1 LKTHR
6 ARERFPV
13 EPAEPFFKR
22 IAIIGLGLIGGS
34 WALAL
39 KKLGYAAHRVGFDT
53 PGVLKKAIESGA
65 VHEAAKDVDEAV
77 RDADLLILATPVGK
91 VLELLPKLKT
101 AAPPH
106 ALITDVGSTKQRI
119 MARAK
124 ELPTGGPMFLGGHP
138 LAGKEHSG
146 FEYAD
151 AELFQN
157 ACYAIVPSSAT
168 AMEDTRAKAFVSLV
182 ESLGAQPWV
191 MDAASHDVAVA
202 YLSHMPQLLSTGLAG
217 MVAEKSG
224 QKGLPLE
231 LAGSGFRDLTRLAES
246 PYSMWRDICLTN
258 IENIQAALDA
268 MIQKLDT
275 IKTHLSTRELE
286 KEFDQARSLRQKL
299 REQD

>member
-1 LKTHR
+1 
-6 ARERFPV
+6 V
-13 EPAEPFFKR
+13 EPTGPFFKR
-22 IAIIGLGLIGGS
+22 ISIIGLGLIGGS

-39 KKLGYAAHRVGFDT
+39 KKLGYAAHRVGSDM
-53 PGVLKKAIESGA
+53 PDVLKKAVKSGA
-65 VHEAAKDVDEAV
+65 VDEGAKSIDEAV
-77 RDADLLILATPVGK
+77 RDADLVILATPVGRI
-91 VLELLPKLKT
+91 LELLPRVKT
-101 AAPPH
+101 SAPSN

-119 MARAK
+119 MAQAR
-124 ELPTGGPMFLGGHP
+124 ELQAGGPLFLGGHP

-151 AELFQN
+151 AELFRN
-157 ACYAIVPSSAT
+157 ACYAIVPSPET
-168 AMEDTRAKAFVSLV
+168 MMEDARVKAFVGLV
-182 ESLGAQPWV
+182 ESLGAQPCV

-224 QKGLPLE
+224 HKGLPLE
-231 LAGSGFRDLTRLAES
+231 LAASGFRDLTRLAES

-286 KEFDQARSLRQKL
+286 KDFDQARRLRQKL

>member
-1 LKTHR
+1 
-6 ARERFPV
+6 V

-22 IAIIGLGLIGGS
+22 ISIIGLGLIGGS

-39 KKLGYAAHRVGFDT
+39 KKLGHAAHRIGFDA
-53 PGVLKKAIESGA
+53 PGVLEQAVKSGA
-65 VHEAAKDVDEAV
+65 LHEGVQDINKAV
-77 RDADLLILATPVGK
+77 RNADLVILATPVGK
-91 VLELLPKLKT
+91 ILELLPRLKT
-101 AAPPH
+101 SALSK

-119 MARAK
+119 MAQAR
-124 ELPTGGPMFLGGHP
+124 ELQAAGPLFLGGHP
-138 LAGKEHSG
+138 LAGKERSG

-157 ACYAIVPSSAT
+157 ACYAIVPSSESV
-168 AMEDTRAKAFVSLV
+168 MEDARVKAFVSLV
-182 ESLGAQPWV
+182 ESLGAQPCV

-217 MVAEKSG
+217 MVAERTV
-224 QKGLPLE
+224 QMGLPLK

-275 IKTHLSTRELE
+275 IKTHLSTLELE
-286 KEFDQARSLRQKL
+286 KEFDQARRMRQKL

>member
-1 LKTHR
+1 M
-6 ARERFPV
+6 
-13 EPAEPFFKR
+13 EPTEPFFKR
-22 IAIIGLGLIGGS
+22 ISIIGLGLIGGS

-39 KKLGYAAHRVGFDT
+39 KKLGYPAYRVGLDA
-53 PGVLKKAIESGA
+53 PAVLEQAIESGA

-77 RDADLLILATPVGK
+77 RKSDLVILATPVGK
-91 VLELLPKLKT
+91 ILDLLPF
-101 AAPPH
+101 AESSAPSR

-119 MARAK
+119 VERAT
-124 ELPTGGPMFLGGHP
+124 ESPAGGPLFLGGHP
-138 LAGKEHSG
+138 LAGKERSG
-146 FEYAD
+146 FAHAD
-151 AELFQN
+151 ADLFRN
-157 ACYAIVPSSAT
+157 ACYAIVPSSPAE
-168 AMEDTRAKAFVSLV
+168 MEDERAKAFVRLIQSI
-182 ESLGAQPWV
+182 GAQPYV

-217 MVAEKSG
+217 MVAEKAG
-224 QKGLPLE
+224 QAKLPLE

-286 KEFDQARSLRQKL
+286 NEFDQARKL
-299 REQD
+299 RERLHEKD